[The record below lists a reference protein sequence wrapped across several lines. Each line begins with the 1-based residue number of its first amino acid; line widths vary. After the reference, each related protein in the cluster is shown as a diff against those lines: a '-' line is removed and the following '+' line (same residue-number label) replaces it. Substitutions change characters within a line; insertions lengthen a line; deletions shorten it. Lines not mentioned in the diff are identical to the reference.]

1 MYRANAVAF
10 QNSFN
15 SPNSPWVPS
24 LKTKPNT
31 NKQPPSS
38 LRAAVYLKVPMLC
51 QSTPVFLPGDTSASF
66 TMATP
71 FAMVRISFWLT
82 WQWPWNPGL
91 LSDVVFW
98 WHHPLL
104 PWSLTY
110 SAMYPVPGPASAG
123 GNDWAVGEEPGRDP
137 GWATVLVTFLI
148 ILTKTP
154 DKKQFKERR
163 VYFGSPSEGYHPSWW
178 GRCGSGNLRQLVTLH
193 LESGS
198 RGRWMLVLSIYI
210 YIFFPLCHCIK
221 QYKLCGLMVCFPGTH
236 S

>member
-1 MYRANAVAF
+1 M
-10 QNSFN
+10 
-15 SPNSPWVPS
+15 
-24 LKTKPNT
+24 
-31 NKQPPSS
+31 
-38 LRAAVYLKVPMLC
+38 
-51 QSTPVFLPGDTSASF
+51 
-66 TMATP
+66 
-71 FAMVRISFWLT
+71 
-82 WQWPWNPGL
+82 
-91 LSDVVFW
+91 VFW

-154 DKKQFKERR
+154 DKKQFKEGR

-198 RGRWMLVLSIYI
+198 RGRWMLVLSCLLVFILSKTSAHRMVLPTFRMDLLAQLKQSRKALI
-210 YIFFPLCHCIK
+210 DTPRGVSQAILDPCQVDRSINCRGCWLERDNQSRWKRQVSTQPLWK
-221 QYKLCGLMVCFPGTH
+221 AVRDVMYE
-236 S
+236 